1 MVEVTDSGRC
11 SAGLRGMGGGGGGV
25 LGMMV
30 VVVVVNRDYGPVGQ
44 PYYNMT

>member
-11 SAGLRGMGGGGGGV
+11 SAGLRGMGVCV

>member
-1 MVEVTDSGRC
+1 MVEVIDSGSC
-11 SAGLRGMGGGGGGV
+11 SAGLKGGGGGVLV

-44 PYYNMT
+44 PYYNIT